1 MKTKDY
7 KYWEKKISQKINQLW
22 QKSNKFLPC
31 HGPSHH
37 WRVWKN
43 AEKFGK
49 KKGADLEI
57 LVASCLLHDLAAFN
71 KSPINGHNLQSA
83 KIAKSVLES
92 INFPKEKIK
101 VVCGIISTHRS
112 GKKQAGGLEGDIMKA
127 FDKVDTLGP
136 MGVYRI
142 ITPMSIRGYDL
153 TTIVKWFLTDGKV
166 KRKWQAIKF
175 PEIKRQ
181 YRSDYLYTLNFFKK
195 LAKFK

>member
-1 MKTKDY
+1 MKRRSY
-7 KYWEKKISQKINQLW
+7 KFWEKKIGRKINQLW
-22 QKSNKFLPC
+22 QKSDKFLPC

-37 WRVWKN
+37 RRVWKN

-57 LVASCLLHDLAAFN
+57 LVASCLLHDIAAFN
-71 KSPINGHNLQSA
+71 KMPIKNHDLQSA
-83 KIAKSVLES
+83 KIARSVLES
-92 INFPKEKIK
+92 TRFPKEKIK
-101 VVCGIISTHRS
+101 IVCRIISTHRS

-127 FDKVDTLGP
+127 FDKVEALGP
-136 MGVYRI
+136 LGVYRI
-142 ITPMSIRGYDL
+142 IAPMSIRGYDL
-153 TTIVKWFLTDGKV
+153 ATTVKWFLIDGKI

-181 YRSDYLYTLNFFKK
+181 YRTDYLYTINFFEK

>member
-1 MKTKDY
+1 MNKKYY
-7 KYWEKKISQKINQLW
+7 KYWEKKIGQKINQLW
-22 QKSNKFLPC
+22 QKSDKFLPC

-57 LVASCLLHDLAAFN
+57 LVASCLLHDIAAFN
-71 KSPINGHNLQSA
+71 KSPVKDHNLRSA
-83 KIAKSVLES
+83 KVAKSILES
-92 INFPKEKIK
+92 INFPKEKIG
-101 VVCGIISTHRS
+101 VVYKIIATHRS
-112 GKKQAGGLEGDIMKA
+112 GEKQAGGLEGDIFKA

-136 MGVYRI
+136 LGVYRI

-153 TTIVKWFLTDGKV
+153 AATVRWFLTEGKI
-166 KRKWQAIKF
+166 KKKWQSIKF
-175 PEIKRQ
+175 PEIKKQ
-181 YRSDYLYTLNFFKK
+181 YRHDYLYTLNFFEK